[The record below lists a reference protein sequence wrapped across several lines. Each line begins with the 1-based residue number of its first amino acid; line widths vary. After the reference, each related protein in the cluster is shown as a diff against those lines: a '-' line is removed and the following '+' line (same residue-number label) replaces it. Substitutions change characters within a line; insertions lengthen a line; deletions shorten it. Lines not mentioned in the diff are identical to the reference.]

1 MKVWIVCR
9 PCDDPYYEGHPTGLV
24 FTDKEKAEAYLRD
37 RNGEPDGTEAYFN
50 SALYLEK
57 GELQ

>member
-24 FTDKEKAEAYLRD
+24 FTDKEKAEDYLRD
-37 RNGEPDGTEAYFN
+37 RNGEPKDTKEYLI

>member
-9 PCDDPYYEGHPTGLV
+9 PCDDPYYAGHPTGLV
-24 FTDKEKAEAYLRD
+24 FTDKEKAEAHLKD
-37 RNGEPDGTEAYFN
+37 KNGEPDDTY
-50 SALYLEK
+50 SYIKWALYLEE